1 MSDFIQNGVITT
13 LHDMGTIS
21 RDHLES
27 LLAQVT
33 RRYKLGLVLPVTASD
48 MRAEPFRRIV
58 RELEGVS
65 YVEQIVV
72 VLGLAPE
79 VQDYVETRACV
90 KPLGE
95 KACVLWTDGPRLQRL
110 YETLKSAGLKL
121 SGAGKGRSVWTAF
134 GYLMADPR
142 LRAYI
147 LHDCDIVNYDRE
159 MLARLCLPMA
169 DPSLDFEFCKAYYA
183 RRTDRMYGRVARL
196 LMTPLIRALIS
207 MLGHIHFLVYLDS
220 FRYPLSGEFA
230 ITAMLARSNRIPS
243 DWGLEVGTLA
253 EVFRNT
259 STRRVCQVDLYR
271 EYEHKHQSLSRE
283 DPRRGLIGMARD
295 ILMTVF
301 RTLASMGIVF
311 QPGFFITLRSAYLRA
326 AQDSIRQYHA
336 DALINHL
343 SFDRHDEEIAIEGFA
358 SQIMV
363 AGEAFQQDPAG
374 GEAIPNWVR
383 VLAAFP
389 DFPQQLHQA
398 VVEDAQEF

>member
-95 KACVLWTDGPRLQRL
+95 KTCVLWTDGPRLQRL

-121 SGAGKGRSVWTAF
+121 SVAGKGRSVWTAF
-134 GYLMADPR
+134 GYLMANPR

-183 RRTDRMYGRVARL
+183 PDRSDVRPGGTAADDATDPRLDLHARSYPIPRL
-196 LMTPLIRALIS
+196 LGQL
-207 MLGHIHFLVYLDS
+207 
-220 FRYPLSGEFA
+220 PLSAFRRICHHGHA
-230 ITAMLARSNRIPS
+230 GPLQPNTQRLGAGNRNPGRSVSQHFDP
-243 DWGLEVGTLA
+243 
-253 EVFRNT
+253 
-259 STRRVCQVDLYR
+259 TRVPGR
-271 EYEHKHQSLSRE
+271 SL
-283 DPRRGLIGMARD
+283 
-295 ILMTVF
+295 
-301 RTLASMGIVF
+301 
-311 QPGFFITLRSAYLRA
+311 PGVRA
-326 AQDSIRQYHA
+326 
-336 DALINHL
+336 
-343 SFDRHDEEIAIEGFA
+343 
-358 SQIMV
+358 
-363 AGEAFQQDPAG
+363 
-374 GEAIPNWVR
+374 
-383 VLAAFP
+383 
-389 DFPQQLHQA
+389 
-398 VVEDAQEF
+398 

>member
-1 MSDFIQNGVITT
+1 MSDFIQTGVITT

-95 KACVLWTDGPRLQRL
+95 KTCVLWTDGPRLQRL

-121 SGAGKGRSVWTAF
+121 SVAGKGRSVWTAF
-134 GYLMADPR
+134 GYLMANPR

-207 MLGHIHFLVYLDS
+207 MLGHIQFLVYLDS

-243 DWGLEVGTLA
+243 DWGLEIGTLA

-283 DPRRGLIGMARD
+283 DPRRGLICMARD

-311 QPGFFITLRSAYLRA
+311 QPGFFITLRSAYLRRPGLNSA
-326 AQDSIRQYHA
+326 VSRRRA
-336 DALINHL
+336 DQ
-343 SFDRHDEEIAIEGFA
+343 SP
-358 SQIMV
+358 V
-363 AGEAFQQDPAG
+363 
-374 GEAIPNWVR
+374 VR
-383 VLAAFP
+383 SP
-389 DFPQQLHQA
+389 R
-398 VVEDAQEF
+398 

>member
-1 MSDFIQNGVITT
+1 
-13 LHDMGTIS
+13 
-21 RDHLES
+21 
-27 LLAQVT
+27 
-33 RRYKLGLVLPVTASD
+33 
-48 MRAEPFRRIV
+48 
-58 RELEGVS
+58 
-65 YVEQIVV
+65 
-72 VLGLAPE
+72 
-79 VQDYVETRACV
+79 
-90 KPLGE
+90 
-95 KACVLWTDGPRLQRL
+95 
-110 YETLKSAGLKL
+110 
-121 SGAGKGRSVWTAF
+121 
-134 GYLMADPR
+134 
-142 LRAYI
+142 
-147 LHDCDIVNYDRE
+147 
-159 MLARLCLPMA
+159 
-169 DPSLDFEFCKAYYA
+169 
-183 RRTDRMYGRVARL
+183 MYGRVARL

-207 MLGHIHFLVYLDS
+207 MLGHIQFLVYLDS

-243 DWGLEVGTLA
+243 DWGLEIGTLA

-283 DPRRGLIGMARD
+283 DPRRGLICMARD

-336 DALINHL
+336 NALINHL

-383 VLAAFP
+383 VLSAFP

>member
-1 MSDFIQNGVITT
+1 
-13 LHDMGTIS
+13 
-21 RDHLES
+21 
-27 LLAQVT
+27 
-33 RRYKLGLVLPVTASD
+33 
-48 MRAEPFRRIV
+48 
-58 RELEGVS
+58 
-65 YVEQIVV
+65 
-72 VLGLAPE
+72 
-79 VQDYVETRACV
+79 
-90 KPLGE
+90 
-95 KACVLWTDGPRLQRL
+95 
-110 YETLKSAGLKL
+110 
-121 SGAGKGRSVWTAF
+121 
-134 GYLMADPR
+134 MANPR

-207 MLGHIHFLVYLDS
+207 MLGHIQFLVYLDS

-243 DWGLEVGTLA
+243 DWGLEIGTLA

-283 DPRRGLIGMARD
+283 DPRRGLMCMARD

-383 VLAAFP
+383 VLSAFP

>member
-1 MSDFIQNGVITT
+1 MSDFIQTGVITT

-95 KACVLWTDGPRLQRL
+95 KTCVLWTDGPRLQRL

-121 SGAGKGRSVWTAF
+121 SVAGKGRSVWTAF
-134 GYLMADPR
+134 GYLMANPR

-207 MLGHIHFLVYLDS
+207 MLGHIQFLVYLDS

-243 DWGLEVGTLA
+243 DWGLEIGTLA

-271 EYEHKHQSLSRE
+271 EYEHKHQLLSRE
-283 DPRRGLIGMARD
+283 DPRRGLICMARD

-383 VLAAFP
+383 VLSAFP

>member
-1 MSDFIQNGVITT
+1 MPDFIQTGVITT

-65 YVEQIVV
+65 YIDQIVV

-90 KPLGE
+90 QPLGE

-121 SGAGKGRSVWTAF
+121 SVAGKGRSVWTAF
-134 GYLMADPR
+134 GYLMANPR

-207 MLGHIHFLVYLDS
+207 MLGHIQFLVYLDS

-243 DWGLEVGTLA
+243 DWGLEIGTLA

-383 VLAAFP
+383 VLSAFP